1 MVLERIEHLATDII
15 KRTGATTLPIDVEAI
30 ARALNI
36 RVAPFPMD
44 NAVSGVLLIDSNGV
58 PTIGYNIT
66 ESRVRRRF
74 TLAHEIGHY
83 ICHVKQGDGS
93 RVFVD
98 KDFKVMF
105 RSKSP
110 EPGEIRMERE
120 ANAFAASLLM
130 PEFLLLE
137 MVTDK
142 EFDLNSEDSIRELA
156 KTFDVSV
163 GAMSFRLLNLG
174 MSASYYNNQFF

>member
-1 MVLERIEHLATDII
+1 MILERIEHLATEII

-36 RVAPFPMD
+36 RIAPFPMD
-44 NAVSGVLLIDSNGV
+44 NEVSGVLLIDNNGQ

-83 ICHVKQGDGS
+83 TCHVQPGTSSK
-93 RVFVD
+93 VFVD

-105 RSKSP
+105 RSKNP
-110 EPGEIRMERE
+110 EPGDIRMEQE

-130 PEFLLLE
+130 PEFLLWE
-137 MVTDK
+137 KITDK
-142 EFDLNSEDSIRELA
+142 EFDLNNEESIRELA
-156 KTFDVSV
+156 KAFDVSV
-163 GAMSFRLLNLG
+163 SAMSYRLLNLG
-174 MSASYYNNQFF
+174 MSTTNNQFI